1 MTSVLSQIEIDNY
14 HRDGFLSPLR
24 VLSSS
29 KVEGYLKKYR
39 TFYLRHNPNFDAKS
53 VLRSKPHLV
62 FPWLYDLVT
71 SPTITDHVS
80 KILGPNLLAWGSSFF
95 AKQAHDAGFVSW
107 HQDAN
112 YWGLEPHNVLT
123 AWVAFSP
130 SKASNGCMRVIPGS
144 QLGASLD
151 HQDTFSKDNLL
162 TRGQEIIADLDENKA
177 IDLELEPGEMS
188 LHHVNIVHGSERN
201 ESNVDRIGFAIR
213 YISTEVKQT
222 AGKTS
227 ATLAR
232 GIDHFGNFD
241 HEPRPTRSFNKESQN
256 VRNEALKRQHDV
268 LYNGAK
274 QR

>member
-1 MTSVLSQIEIDNY
+1 MEIDNY
-14 HRDGFLSPLR
+14 HRDGFVYPLR
-24 VLSSS
+24 VLSSKQIGS
-29 KVEGYLKKYR
+29 CLKKYR
-39 TFYLRHNPNFDAKS
+39 SFYARHNSDFDAKS

-71 SPTITDHVS
+71 NSAITDHVS
-80 KILGPNLLAWGSSFF
+80 AILGPNLLAWGSSFF
-95 AKQAHDAGFVSW
+95 AKQSHDPGFVSW

-112 YWGLEPHNVLT
+112 YWGLEPHDVLT

-130 SKASNGCMRVIPGS
+130 SKSSNGCMRVIPGS
-144 QLGASLD
+144 QLGESLD

-162 TRGQEIIADLDENKA
+162 TRGQEIVMDVDEHSA

-188 LHHVNIVHGSERN
+188 LHHVNIVHGSDPN
-201 ESNVDRIGFAIR
+201 DSNIDRIGFAIR
-213 YISTEVKQT
+213 YISTEVKQI

-232 GIDHFGNFD
+232 GVDKFGNFD
-241 HEPRPTRSFNKESQN
+241 HEPRPARSYDKESQR
-256 VRNEALKRQHDV
+256 VRNKALKRQHDV
-268 LYNGAK
+268 LYSGAR

>member
-1 MTSVLSQIEIDNY
+1 MPSVLSQIEIDNY
-14 HRDGFLSPLR
+14 HRDGFVYPLR
-24 VLSSS
+24 VLSSKQIGS
-29 KVEGYLKKYR
+29 CLKKYR
-39 TFYLRHNPNFDAKS
+39 SFYARHNSDFDAKS

-71 SPTITDHVS
+71 NSAITDHVS
-80 KILGPNLLAWGSSFF
+80 AILGPNLLAWGSSFF
-95 AKQAHDAGFVSW
+95 AKQSHDPGFVSW

-112 YWGLEPHNVLT
+112 YWGLEPHDVLT

-130 SKASNGCMRVIPGS
+130 SKSSNGCMRVIPGS
-144 QLGASLD
+144 QLGESLD

-162 TRGQEIIADLDENKA
+162 TRGQEIVMDVDEHSA

-188 LHHVNIVHGSERN
+188 LHHVNIVHGSDPN
-201 ESNVDRIGFAIR
+201 DSNIDRIGFAIR
-213 YISTEVKQT
+213 YISTEVKQI

-232 GIDHFGNFD
+232 GVDKFGNFD
-241 HEPRPTRSFNKESQN
+241 HEPRPARSYDKESQR
-256 VRNEALKRQHDV
+256 VRNKALKRQHDV
-268 LYNGAK
+268 LYSGAR